1 MHSVAVFPSRGQR
14 LLGWLHALFCT
25 LAVVLLLPASAI
37 SQNPPQEL
45 IVVSATFP
53 PYCIGGENDKPKGI
67 YVTIMEEL
75 LKPLGVVPKFHIVP
89 FKRALALLADGQA
102 DAMIGLFRTPEREK
116 FLHFL
121 NPPYSTS
128 SYKAFYVAKGR
139 GGEIK
144 TYQDL
149 YKLQAIGVGSG
160 AKFFS
165 PFDEDTKLKKDEAPN
180 GLIGLKKLV
189 RGRLDAVLLTEDSGD
204 YLLANFHLQ
213 DKVEK
218 AQFKHSEVAPAYVC
232 LSKKS
237 PWMAREKEFSESL
250 ALMVKNG
257 RIDAIRSEYLKQ
269 PPTAKRP

>member
-1 MHSVAVFPSRGQR
+1 MV
-14 LLGWLHALFCT
+14 
-25 LAVVLLLPASAI
+25 
-37 SQNPPQEL
+37 
-45 IVVSATFP
+45 VVSATFP
-53 PYCIGGENDKPKGI
+53 PYCIGGENDKADGI
-67 YVTIMEEL
+67 YIAIMEEL
-75 LKPLGVVPKFHIVP
+75 LRPLGAVPKFHVVP

-116 FLHFL
+116 YMHFL
-121 NPPYSTS
+121 NPPYRTN

-139 GGEIK
+139 GAEIK
-144 TYQDL
+144 TYNDL

-189 RGRLDAVLLTEDSGD
+189 RGRLDAVLLTEESGD
-204 YLLANFHLQ
+204 YLLANFQLQ

-218 AQFKHSEVAPAYVC
+218 AQFKHSEVAPSYIC

-237 PWMAREKEFSESL
+237 PWLARAKELS
-250 ALMVKNG
+250 ARITQMVNTG
-257 RIDAIRSEYLKQ
+257 RMEEIRQEYLKHLL
-269 PPTAKRP
+269 AGKRP